1 VVHTNREREI
11 IMESVT
17 SRRVFAAHPDRPLCA
32 NPEALSTIGPTG
44 ATAILHTERGQFYSL
59 NEVGGRVWE
68 LLQGGATF
76 SAIAARLY
84 GEYDAAPEAIGSD
97 LERLL
102 EQLAGAG
109 LLFIDGGDDDER

>member
-1 VVHTNREREI
+1 
-11 IMESVT
+11 
-17 SRRVFAAHPDRPLCA
+17 
-32 NPEALSTIGPTG
+32 
-44 ATAILHTERGQFYSL
+44 
-59 NEVGGRVWE
+59 VWE